1 MFRAGRYARPSV
13 PCFGESFHEAV
24 KTEDSGLCVI
34 ESVSDCGKLP
44 DCANFELD
52 KMLKAGLPLEKVST
66 AILNGSYAK
75 DFANDLLKQSVENPD
90 SVLNNN
96 EVNNEK

>member
-44 DCANFELD
+44 DCENFELD
-52 KMLKAGLPLEKVST
+52 KMLKAGLPIEKVST
-66 AILNGSYAK
+66 AILNGSYAE
-75 DFANDLLKQSVENPD
+75 DFAKDLMNDTVNNKTEV
-90 SVLNNN
+90 NNN
-96 EVNNEK
+96 EE

>member
-13 PCFGESFHEAV
+13 PCFGESFHESV

-44 DCANFELD
+44 ECENFELD
-52 KMLKAGLPLEKVST
+52 KMLKAGLPIEKVST
-66 AILNGSYAK
+66 AILNGSYAE
-75 DFANDLLKQSVENPD
+75 DFAKDLMNDTV
-90 SVLNNN
+90 NNKT
-96 EVNNEK
+96 EVNKNEE